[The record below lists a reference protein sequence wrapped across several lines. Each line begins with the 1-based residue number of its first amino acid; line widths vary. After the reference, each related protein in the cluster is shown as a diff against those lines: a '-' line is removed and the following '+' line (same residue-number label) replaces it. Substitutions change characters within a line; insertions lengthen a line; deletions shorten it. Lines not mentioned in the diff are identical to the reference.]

1 MILKYIILILGAV
14 FFIYALIRKPEIV
27 AVLLFT
33 LVIAQINIFYLRP
46 IVTLALFVRI
56 LFDKETQATYP
67 SFLGQRYVK
76 LLIVFLLYGLLVSFS
91 QDLFSYDL
99 FKGDVDMVMLT
110 YIVYHFYFK
119 QGSAAEL
126 RAAIIASG
134 LICFGD
140 LAYTYI
146 VFGSFPM
153 HRLTTLLTNPGATVS
168 YEDIFAG
175 INWNFFGQICGM
187 CFVYVF
193 CEYIKN
199 RRANKYIVWL
209 LPIML
214 LGVLM
219 STSRS
224 SILGLLIMTILIVL
238 NSINFQEQKKKVVK
252 VTAMFI
258 GASFM
263 AVLTFATVGKY
274 LNLDSGFID
283 GIVSRLSQEPVAIVK
298 KALGQPYNIHNLGS
312 MEWREESAENAYTA
326 YMNMDFREQLVGI
339 GIHGFEARNIGHGF
353 DAHNATLLLLIEYGL
368 IGFFLYFMIVGGLII
383 RSVLT
388 KNFSPALYTTGF
400 IIIYGLGQNR
410 EWTGW
415 TTFLFVFCLLAEI
428 QYQRMERKKMSYML
442 TRDRDADSSSAT
454 TNTLPINEQPN

>member
-1 MILKYIILILGAV
+1 MFLKFIILILGAI
-14 FFIYALIRKPEIV
+14 FFIYALIRKPDVV

-33 LVIAQINIFYLRP
+33 LVIAQIDIFYLRP
-46 IVTLALFVRI
+46 IITLALFVRI
-56 LFDKETQATYP
+56 LIDKKTQASYP

-76 LLIVFLLYGLLVSFS
+76 LLIIFLLYGLLVSFS

-99 FKGDVDMVMLT
+99 FKGDVDTVIMA

-119 QGSAAEL
+119 QGSAAQL
-126 RAAIIASG
+126 REAMIASG

-146 VFGSFPM
+146 AYGSFPM
-153 HRLTTLLTNPGATVS
+153 HRLSTLLTNTGAAVS

-193 CEYIKN
+193 CDYIKN
-199 RRANKYIVWL
+199 RKANKYIVWL

-214 LGVLM
+214 MGVLM

-224 SILGLLIMTILIVL
+224 AILGLLIMTILIVL

-252 VTAMFI
+252 VTVMFI

-263 AVLTFATVGKY
+263 AVLLFASLGKY

-283 GIVSRLSQEPVAIVK
+283 GIVSRLSQEPVAIVQ

-312 MEWREESAENAYTA
+312 MEWREESAENAYAA
-326 YMNMDFREQLVGI
+326 YMDMDFREQLVGI

-353 DAHNATLLLLIEYGL
+353 DAHNATLLLLIEYGI
-368 IGFFLYFMIVGGLII
+368 IGFFLYFMIVGGLSI
-383 RSVLT
+383 RSVLS
-388 KNFSPALYTTGF
+388 KNFSPALYTVGF

-428 QYQRMERKKMSYML
+428 QYQRLERKKMSYIL
-442 TRDRDADSSSAT
+442 TRDAGKSASSTANSVT
-454 TNTLPINEQPN
+454 INEQST